1 MTLTLATFALAAFL
15 TVVTPGP
22 TSLLALTNG
31 SRFGLRLAGFGI
43 AGAVLSDLV
52 LIAAVSVG
60 LGALLAASQF
70 WFSLLKWLGVAY
82 LCWLGIGMLWPRKAS
97 AGAQSAAVLTG
108 PWPVFRRSFLTA
120 VTNPKGYLF
129 FTAFLPQFIDAQA
142 ALPLQYAML
151 ALIFAG
157 IDLLVLLGFAAAGAF
172 FSRRMAR
179 HGKAGQGNAGL
190 GKAGQGR
197 WLERICGAC
206 FLALAGGLALMRRA
220 GA

>member
-1 MTLTLATFALAAFL
+1 
-15 TVVTPGP
+15 
-22 TSLLALTNG
+22 
-31 SRFGLRLAGFGI
+31 
-43 AGAVLSDLV
+43 
-52 LIAAVSVG
+52 
-60 LGALLAASQF
+60 
-70 WFSLLKWLGVAY
+70 
-82 LCWLGIGMLWPRKAS
+82 MLWPRKAA
-97 AGAQSAAVLTG
+97 AGAVSAEVLTG

-142 ALPLQYAML
+142 ALPMQYALL

-172 FSRRMAR
+172 FSRRMA
-179 HGKAGQGNAGL
+179 QQ

-197 WLERICGAC
+197 WLERICGGC

>member
-70 WFSLLKWLGVAY
+70 WFSLLKWCGVAY
-82 LCWLGIGMLWPRKAS
+82 LCWLGIGMLWPRKTGGGTAD
-97 AGAQSAAVLTG
+97 GAAEVLTG

-120 VTNPKGYLF
+120 VSNPKGYLF
-129 FTAFLPQFIDAQA
+129 FTAFLPQFIDPQA
-142 ALPLQYAML
+142 ALPMQYVVL

-172 FSRRMAR
+172 FSRRMA
-179 HGKAGQGNAGL
+179 QQ

-197 WLERICGAC
+197 WLERMCGAC

>member
-70 WFSLLKWLGVAY
+70 WFSLLKWCGVAY
-82 LCWLGIGMLWPRKAS
+82 LCWLGIGMLWPRKTGGGT
-97 AGAQSAAVLTG
+97 AGGAAEVLTG

-120 VTNPKGYLF
+120 VSNPKGYLF
-129 FTAFLPQFIDAQA
+129 FTAFLPQFIDPQA
-142 ALPLQYAML
+142 ALPMQYVVL

-172 FSRRMAR
+172 FSRRMA
-179 HGKAGQGNAGL
+179 QQ

-197 WLERICGAC
+197 WLERMCGAC

>member
-1 MTLTLATFALAAFL
+1 MSLTLATFSLAAFV

-31 SRFGLRLAGFGI
+31 SRFGMRLAGFGI

-52 LIAAVSVG
+52 LIAAVSAG

-82 LCWLGIGMLWPRKAS
+82 LCWLGIGMLWPRKA
-97 AGAQSAAVLTG
+97 AGPTGAGNAELPSG

-129 FTAFLPQFIDAQA
+129 FTAFLPQFIELKA
-142 ALPLQYAML
+142 ALPMQYVML

-172 FSRRMAR
+172 FGRRMA
-179 HGKAGQGNAGL
+179 QQ

-197 WLERICGAC
+197 WIEPLCGAC

-220 GA
+220 AV